1 MSIENLRTKFDKYP
15 QKYLEHKSELAGC
28 TFVFTDQKI
37 PEEFYADFIQL
48 ARAQKIHEKF
58 TGIYN
63 GDVVNVTEGRSVTH
77 FKYRMP
83 SISDEYERHQKK
95 LFSISK
101 KIRETGYEKVVFFGI
116 GGSQLGPAFVG

>member
-1 MSIENLRTKFDKYP
+1 MQSMVSWQVVPLFLQIK
-15 QKYLEHKSELAGC
+15 
-28 TFVFTDQKI
+28 KI
-37 PEEFYADFIQL
+37 PEEFYSDFIQL
-48 ARAQKIHEKF
+48 ARTQKIHEKF

-63 GDVVNVTEGRSVTH
+63 GDAVNVTEGRSVTH

-101 KIRETGYEKVVFFGI
+101 IRETGYEKVVFLALEGL
-116 GGSQLGPAFVG
+116 S